1 VVLDRARARAVQAQK
16 YVVSSSPQAA
26 AWQNSEIISGD
37 VAQKLT
43 DIKAQ
48 DGGDIS
54 MSGSP
59 TTVRWLLREG
69 LLDELNLLVPR
80 SSSGRPRPAV
90 SGPRAD
96 HCP

>member
-1 VVLDRARARAVQAQK
+1 M
-16 YVVSSSPQAA
+16 VSSSPQAA

-80 SSSGRPRPAV
+80 SSSGTASPGCFRPTSRPLP
-90 SGPRAD
+90 SS
-96 HCP
+96 C